1 MRRESWDPLTVD
13 FAIVGECESYALSE
27 RGVARVLAD
36 LSVGFTPRE
45 DGRHRYII
53 LRRPYDEMGKHIS
66 DAVKDAYT
74 RLAK

>member
-1 MRRESWDPLTVD
+1 MDFRCLRDNPNLTVIFD
-13 FAIVGECESYALSE
+13 TDMCCDVD
-27 RGVARVLAD
+27 D
-36 LSVGFTPRE
+36 LSVGFTTAE

-53 LRRPYDEMGKHIS
+53 LRRPYDEISKHIS